1 MHGLWGRIA
10 LCAVVGALIGGPDA
24 AGQSAVVAGTAGIHA
39 RSQPVAA
46 PLEAAQRLFYM
57 ARFAEAAE
65 SALTHTTEESTAL
78 AAYELRTSAL
88 HFQIRR
94 AMGPGKDRKAA
105 LAACSACAPLLETFF
120 SEITSGTTA
129 ARARLAEAPEDDE
142 AMYYLAKLD
151 LNYLWMQLSTLG
163 HRTGWDQYWE
173 AKRLIE
179 AVLAKQPMHLRTL
192 VARAWMDYIV
202 GTRVPWG
209 ARWVMGGGNRDRAL
223 DTLRATPPEQA
234 DFYARVEADF
244 ALLEMLTREGK
255 RGEALPVAQGLL
267 AKFPENEDLQ
277 KFVRN
282 R

>member
-1 MHGLWGRIA
+1 MHGLCRRIV
-10 LCAVVGALIGGPDA
+10 LCAVVGTLLGGPEA
-24 AGQSAVVAGTAGIHA
+24 AGQSAVVTGTAGIRVGSEPA
-39 RSQPVAA
+39 LGL
-46 PLEAAQRLFYM
+46 LEDAQHLFYM

-65 SALTHTTEESTAL
+65 SALTHTTAASTAL

-94 AMGPGKDRKAA
+94 AMGTGKDRKAA
-105 LAACSACAPLLETFF
+105 LAACTVCSPLLETFF
-120 SEITSGTTA
+120 AEIARGTKA
-129 ARARLAEAPEDDE
+129 ARARLAEAPQDEE

-179 AVLAKQPMHLRTL
+179 AVLARQPMHLRTL

-223 DTLRATPPEQA
+223 KTLRAAPPEEA
-234 DFYARVEADF
+234 DFYAKVEADF
-244 ALLEMLTREGK
+244 ALWEMLAREGK
-255 RGEALPVAQGLL
+255 HAEALPVAQGLL
-267 AKFPENEDLQ
+267 AQFPENEDLL